1 MSPDMECDAVNVT
14 NQAIE
19 DILGLTD
26 VKDNE
31 KMSKMSAFIKKELD
45 GKYGS
50 GWFVICGRNYG
61 SYVSHEL
68 NTFMHY
74 CFGDLNFT
82 IFKAC

>member
-1 MSPDMECDAVNVT
+1 
-14 NQAIE
+14 
-19 DILGLTD
+19 
-26 VKDNE
+26 
-31 KMSKMSAFIKKELD
+31 MSKMSAYIKKELD
-45 GKYGS
+45 SRYS
-50 GWFVICGRNYG
+50 PGWFVICGRNYG